1 MFNSTDVSREF
12 GILHKHLMELIR
24 KDSYRLQELADK
36 MFTLSEY
43 TSLQNKK
50 LPMYIISEDGLKL
63 LMNNRSLSK
72 NHTACLKYL
81 EKFGDRASVVIRS
94 KSRFEDDYYETLCDF
109 VGSKNIIRQ
118 YPIAGFRVDFF
129 IDPGSVFI
137 EFDEEQHLS
146 TSHRKSDSD
155 RWEIINKEYKS
166 LTGCDATLIRVEKGG
181 EIKSLAML
189 AGFLSL
195 NAAHF
200 MISHTG
206 CESKLIHTCK

>member
-1 MFNSTDVSREF
+1 MFTSLDISSDF
-12 GILHKHLMELIR
+12 GITHRHILRTIR
-24 KDSYRLQELADK
+24 AESLRLAELADK

-43 TSLQNKK
+43 TSIQNKK
-50 LPMYIISEDGLKL
+50 IPMYIISEDGLKL

-72 NHTACLKYL
+72 NHAACLKYF
-81 EKFGDRASVVIRS
+81 EKFGDKASVVIRS
-94 KSRFEDDYYETLCDF
+94 KSRFEDDYYSMLCDF
-109 VGSKNIIRQ
+109 VGAKNIIRQ

-129 IDPGSVFI
+129 IDPCAVFI

-146 TSHRKSDSD
+146 ASHKKRDVA
-155 RWEIINKEYKS
+155 RWDAIDKEYKS
-166 LTGCDATLIRVEKGG
+166 LTGRNATLIRVEKGG

-195 NAAHF
+195 NSTSF
-200 MISHTG
+200 IINHTG

>member
-1 MFNSTDVSREF
+1 MFTSLDISRDF
-12 GILHKHLMELIR
+12 CVHHRHILRLIR
-24 KDSYRLQELADK
+24 IEMDRLRELSDK
-36 MFTLSEY
+36 MFTPCEY
-43 TSLQNKK
+43 TSIQNKK
-50 LPMYIISEDGLKL
+50 LPMYTISEDGLKL

-72 NHTACLKYL
+72 NTYACIKYL
-81 EKFGDRASVVIRS
+81 EKFGDKASVVIRS
-94 KSRFEDDYYETLCDF
+94 KSRFEDDYYSMLCDF
-109 VGSKNIIRQ
+109 VGAKNIIRQ

-129 IDPGSVFI
+129 IDACSVFI

-146 TSHRKSDSD
+146 ASHKKNDSD

-195 NAAHF
+195 NTASF
-200 MISHTG
+200 MINHTG